1 MSEDVVMSTSCKRLL
16 AASLSIVALPAA
28 AHHSPAAFDLTRD
41 VYLEG
46 VVTSFSWRNPH
57 VYLELEIVDTDG
69 KVSRQQI
76 EAGPAQVFAAAGL
89 TADAIQEGERLTVRA
104 KPNRGGAGRVAL
116 GWQLTKADGTVIPLH
131 ARAVASTAESAV
143 EAASIA
149 GVWVPQA
156 TDFASLAVAARQ
168 WPFTDHG
175 RAAVAATREARNA
188 SLAACV
194 PYGPPAL
201 MAVPA
206 VAVVEVGSSEVTFV
220 LDGMN
225 ARRVV
230 HLDRQSPAALEPTVL
245 GHSIGRWEGE
255 TLVVETAGFTAQP
268 NGYAFDLPSSA
279 AKRTVERFALSRD
292 RKHLEYEATVEDP
305 EYLAAPVTH
314 RSQWDYRPGLKPA
327 NLPCDR
333 EAARRFTTDE

>member
-1 MSEDVVMSTSCKRLL
+1 MSTSYKRLW
-16 AASLSIVALPAA
+16 AAWLSIVAVPAV

-46 VVTSFSWRNPH
+46 IVTSFSWRNPH
-57 VYLELEIVDTDG
+57 VYIELELVDTDG

-89 TADAIQEGERLTVRA
+89 TADAIQEGERLTIRA
-104 KPNRGGAGRVAL
+104 KPNRGGAGRVVL
-116 GWQLTKADGTVIPLH
+116 GWQLTKVDGTVIPLH
-131 ARAVASTAESAV
+131 ARAVTSSFVSVV

-156 TDFASLAVAARQ
+156 ADFASLAAAARE
-168 WPFTDHG
+168 WPFTDKG
-175 RAAVAATREARNA
+175 RAAVAATREARAA

-201 MAVPA
+201 MAIPA
-206 VAVVEVGSSEVTFV
+206 VAVVEVGTSEVTFV

-230 HLDRQSPAALEPTVL
+230 HLDRQSHPAALEPTVL
-245 GHSIGRWEGE
+245 GHSIGRWEAD
-255 TLVVETAGFTAQP
+255 TLVVETAGFSAQP

-279 AKRTVERFALSRD
+279 GKRIVERFALSAD
-292 RKHLEYEATVEDP
+292 RKHLEYEATVEDA

-327 NLPCDR
+327 NLPCDP
-333 EAARRFTTDE
+333 EAASRFATDE